1 MPDARLNIVPPAE
14 MNHRSGWAYAMR
26 ALAPLHNPDGVL
38 FDGFTERKFGW
49 GQVLSWWGLARKV
62 DADAASAPDVEK
74 VDLAPYSQPWVG
86 VTHFPPNIPKLP
98 FASYVTPER
107 IFEKDAWRESI
118 VHCRGLFSLSQY
130 HADWLQERLHVPVA
144 PLIHPTEIPERR
156 FDAEAFVA
164 QERPAVVQVGW
175 WLRRVHSIYE
185 LPVRTYRRV
194 WPKPF
199 AFSEALLKLERGLAG
214 YRGDYSGVE
223 TPDFLSNE
231 DYDDL
236 LSQSVVFV
244 HLYDASANNA
254 VIECIA
260 RATPIL
266 VNPLPAV
273 REYLGDDYPL
283 YFETLDEAAR
293 KVEDRSLVLR
303 AHEYLRQS
311 AMLPKLSADYFCRS
325 VAESSIYESL

>member
-1 MPDARLNIVPPAE
+1 
-14 MNHRSGWAYAMR
+14 
-26 ALAPLHNPDGVL
+26 
-38 FDGFTERKFGW
+38 
-49 GQVLSWWGLARKV
+49 
-62 DADAASAPDVEK
+62 
-74 VDLAPYSQPWVG
+74 
-86 VTHFPPNIPKLP
+86 
-98 FASYVTPER
+98 
-107 IFEKDAWRESI
+107 
-118 VHCRGLFSLSQY
+118 
-130 HADWLQERLHVPVA
+130 
-144 PLIHPTEIPERR
+144 
-156 FDAEAFVA
+156 
-164 QERPAVVQVGW
+164 VQVGW

-214 YRGDYSGVE
+214 YKGDYSGVE

-236 LSQSVVFV
+236 LSKSVVFV

-283 YFETLDEAAR
+283 YFETLEEAAR
-293 KVEDRSLVLR
+293 KVEDRSLIVR
-303 AHEYLRQS
+303 AHEHLKQS
-311 AMLPKLSADYFCRS
+311 PLLAKLTGEYFRRS
-325 VAESSIYESL
+325 VEESSIYRGL